1 MQVKFE
7 YSEIQSLIK
16 AKTGREIVLSAI
28 DEQTVKA
35 EDKVNVKVP
44 FLGEIEKSIGVNVSV
59 EKIEGND
66 IWLKYDGGL
75 GTDMIIGG
83 LLTFLSSTPA
93 MKMVEKTQ
101 GNGIVVHLYEVE
113 KAREVLNYVE
123 LKSFQFC
130 DNGIVLEGQFKSKL
144 LSKLLPLLCSL

>member
-1 MQVKFE
+1 MKATIE
-7 YSEIQSLIK
+7 YSEIQSLVK
-16 AKTGREIVLSAI
+16 SKTGREIALSAI
-28 DEQTVKA
+28 NERTVKA
-35 EDKVNVKVP
+35 EAKVSVKGP

-66 IWLKYDGGL
+66 VHLKYEGGM

-83 LLTFLSSTPA
+83 LLTFLSSSPA

-113 KAREVLNYVE
+113 EARKALDVVE
-123 LKSFQFC
+123 LTNIVFQEK
-130 DNGIVLEGQFKSKL
+130 GVTVEGRIR
-144 LSKLLPLLCSL
+144 

>member
-1 MQVKFE
+1 MKATIE
-7 YSEIQSLIK
+7 YSEIQSFVK
-16 AKTGREIVLSAI
+16 VKTGREIGLSAI
-28 DEQTVKA
+28 DDRTVKA
-35 EDKVNVKVP
+35 EAKVSVKVP

-66 IWLKYDGGL
+66 VHLQYEGGM

-83 LLTFLSSTPA
+83 LLTFLSSSPA

-113 KAREVLNYVE
+113 EARKALDVVE
-123 LKSFQFC
+123 LTNIVFQEK
-130 DNGIVLEGQFKSKL
+130 GVTVEGRIR
-144 LSKLLPLLCSL
+144 

>member
-35 EDKVNVKVP
+35 EAKVSVKVP

-66 IWLKYDGGL
+66 VHLQYEGGM

-83 LLTFLSSTPA
+83 LLTFLSSSPA
-93 MKMVEKTQ
+93 LKLMGKTQ
-101 GNGIVVHLYEVE
+101 GNGIVVHLDEVE
-113 KAREVLNYVE
+113 EARKVLDLVE
-123 LKSFQFC
+123 LTGIAFN
-130 DNGIVLEGQFKSKL
+130 DNAVDIEGRL
-144 LSKLLPLLCSL
+144 RVC

>member
-7 YSEIQSLIK
+7 YSEIQSLVK
-16 AKTGREIVLSAI
+16 SKTGREIGLSAI

-35 EDKVNVKVP
+35 EAKVSVKVP

-66 IWLKYDGGL
+66 VHLKYEGGM

-83 LLTFLSSTPA
+83 LLSFLSSTPA
-93 MKMVEKTQ
+93 MKVVEKTP
-101 GNGIVVHLYEVE
+101 GNGIVMHLNEVE
-113 KAREVLNYVE
+113 EARKVLDIVE
-123 LKSFQFC
+123 LTNIVFQE
-130 DNGIVLEGQFKSKL
+130 NGVTVEGRFR
-144 LSKLLPLLCSL
+144 

>member
-1 MQVKFE
+1 MQVIFE

-16 AKTGREIVLSAI
+16 SKTGREIVLSAI
-28 DEQTVKA
+28 DERTIKA
-35 EDKVNVKVP
+35 EAKVSVKVP

-66 IWLKYDGGL
+66 VLLKYDGGM

-101 GNGIVVHLYEVE
+101 GNGIVVHLNEIKE
-113 KAREVLNYVE
+113 AQK
-123 LKSFQFC
+123 
-130 DNGIVLEGQFKSKL
+130 VLEMVQLRAISFHDSGICIEGKIR
-144 LSKLLPLLCSL
+144 

>member
-1 MQVKFE
+1 MNAIIYYQ
-7 YSEIQSLIK
+7 EIQSLIK
-16 AKTGREIVLSAI
+16 AKTGREIRLSAI

-35 EDKVNVKVP
+35 EAKVSVKVP

-66 IWLKYDGGL
+66 IWLKYDGGM

-83 LLTFLSSTPA
+83 LLSFLSSTAA

-113 KAREVLNYVE
+113 EARKALDVVE
-123 LKSFQFC
+123 LTNIVFQEK
-130 DNGIVLEGQFKSKL
+130 GVTVEGRIR
-144 LSKLLPLLCSL
+144 

>member
-1 MQVKFE
+1 MNIILDYQ
-7 YSEIQSLIK
+7 EIQSLVRQ
-16 AKTGREIVLSAI
+16 KTGREIALSAI
-28 DEQTVKA
+28 NERTVKA
-35 EDKVNVKVP
+35 EAKVNVKVP

>member
-1 MQVKFE
+1 MNITIRFQ
-7 YSEIQSLIK
+7 EIQSLVK
-16 AKTGREIVLSAI
+16 SKTGREIVLSAI

-35 EDKVNVKVP
+35 EAKVSVKVP

-66 IWLKYDGGL
+66 VHLQYEGGM

-83 LLTFLSSTPA
+83 LLTFLSSSPA

-113 KAREVLNYVE
+113 EARKALDVVE
-123 LKSFQFC
+123 LTNIVFQEK
-130 DNGIVLEGQFKSKL
+130 GVTVEGRIR
-144 LSKLLPLLCSL
+144 